1 MAFQFSKLTDRVRQV
16 LGGVVS
22 NAPQTLGDIGR
33 AYVNTYQKVAP
44 YVPLAPKVPVARP
57 LQTAQQNIQRF
68 GQDHTTLTNL
78 ALRLEKPV
86 QKVSSFLQNP
96 YNQVNLPQVNT
107 GYRGIDLA
115 GNYLAKPIAEGLIN
129 APRNIV
135 GGGTKLSLNLGRMGR
150 GDKVGARELLANAG
164 QIGTGLLDANL
175 LSFGAG
181 AAKNIAKNA
190 VKTTFKEA
198 IKEGATI
205 GAKYGGAYGLLS
217 GLKDNETTKDL
228 LEYTKNV
235 LISTGQGAVAGGTVG
250 AGGSVLA
257 QTAGRI
263 WGGMISAVKR
273 SQNVTD
279 EQAGNMVKKF
289 FRDEKGRFAGKKPDG
304 PEPPYYGDLRES
316 IGLPRDGDYKSGAID
331 LSAEVFPSK
340 KSIPLTSKQQAA
352 KAKLPKVMVSKNP
365 MDETYIPKGQVLEQ
379 AKSLENEARKA
390 SYKITPNSQSSNDFV
405 YDLERSARQSN
416 VKNKVNVLDYLRTPA
431 HVLEKIG
438 LKKEG
443 EALKSSYDKYQT
455 DLNTEINRITS
466 WQKQVPTEQSA
477 VNVFKYLD
485 GQPAQ
490 LNDEE
495 YKVAKEI
502 KTYLQGWAEKLGLP
516 KDKQISHYITH
527 IFERDFI
534 QKEFDPDI
542 AKIIADKVPGSV
554 YDPFLQKR
562 LGKLGYVE
570 NVWRALDAYVKR
582 ATRKYN
588 MDPALEKLSQ
598 ASEGLDI
605 DSWKYVKEL
614 GDRVNLRPTQI
625 DNLIDNLLK
634 SVPGIGYRFGP
645 RPVTALS
652 QKWRQMVYRGALGLN
667 VGSALKN
674 LSQGVNTYSELGEK
688 YTAKGYFDL
697 MRRGSRELYDNG
709 ILRDDII
716 QDRQLNVLKNFWQKA
731 DSALFVFFNAAE
743 KINRGSAYYGAKAKA
758 LAQGKSEQEAIE
770 YARKLVE
777 KTQFKFGSVDTPLAL
792 SSDLAKTLAQ
802 FQTFTLKQA
811 EFLGGKIKNK
821 DIAGLIRYALG
832 TFVVMNTVGKLY
844 GMKWQDIIPSLR
856 IESPLTNMVGS
867 GAQALSTDEEKRKEG
882 QRNLIKNVKLLIPA
896 GVQLDKTIQGVKSS
910 LQGYSESASGRVQ
923 YPIDTN
929 PLSVARAGVFGKYT
943 LPEARE
949 YYDKDRSVLGEN
961 QSELVKQSPD
971 KMGTYNTIQ
980 EARDRNKAEEE
991 TKKKLMEGSIVNPD
1005 ELMKSSSGAKTYTID
1020 DQEVSGIVQNGKFIY
1035 LDPETGDAKSTT
1047 IKALEKKKLSQE
1059 RELFDARYSL
1069 VSDQLKRAEDYS
1081 SWVDITQ
1088 SYIDYLKTYKAKADG
1103 EAEKLRIQNKIE
1115 DLQVQVDKYKGYG
1128 GFKKPKKPKK
1138 LSVKL
1143 LKPQKAKKINIKI
1156 KAPKIPKQKKL
1167 KLTLKKRKSK
1177 ISVKV

>member
-1 MAFQFSKLTDRVRQV
+1 MAFQLSKLTDRVRQV
-16 LGGVVS
+16 LGGVAQQ
-22 NAPQTLGDIGR
+22 APQTLGDIGR
-33 AYVNTYQKVAP
+33 AYVNTYQKVSP
-44 YVPLAPKVPVARP
+44 YVPLAPKIPVAQP

-68 GQDHTTLTNL
+68 GQNHQTLTNL
-78 ALRLEKPV
+78 ALKLEQPV
-86 QKVSSFLQNP
+86 QKISSFLQNP
-96 YNQVNLPQVNT
+96 YNQVNLPTANSQ
-107 GYRGIDLA
+107 YRGLNL
-115 GNYLAKPIAEGLIN
+115 GYNYLVKPVAEGLIN

-135 GGGTKLSLNLGRMGR
+135 GGGTKLSLNIGRLRR
-150 GDKVGARELLANAG
+150 GDKVDNRELLANAG
-164 QIGTGLLDANL
+164 QLGTGILDANIV
-175 LSFGAG
+175 SFGVG
-181 AAKNIAKNA
+181 AAKNIGKNA
-190 VKTTFKEA
+190 IKTTFKEA
-198 IKEGATI
+198 IKEGATV
-205 GAKYGGAYGLLS
+205 GAKYGGSYGLLS
-217 GLKDNETTKDL
+217 GLRDNETTKDL
-228 LEYTKNV
+228 LEYTKNILV
-235 LISTGQGAVAGGTVG
+235 ATGKGAVAGGTVG
-250 AGGSVLA
+250 AGGAVLA

-263 WGGMISAVKR
+263 YGGLINAIKK

-279 EQAGNMVKKF
+279 EQAGKIARKF
-289 FRDEKGRFAGKKPDG
+289 MRDELGRFVGKKSNAPENPFYPD
-304 PEPPYYGDLRES
+304 YRES
-316 IGLPRDGDYKSGAID
+316 VGLSRTGDYKSGAID

-340 KSIPLTSKQQAA
+340 KSIPLTPQQIAA
-352 KAKLPKVMVSKNP
+352 KKKLPGVMVSTKKA
-365 MDETYIPKGQVLEQ
+365 DEVYKPKGQ
-379 AKSLENEARKA
+379 
-390 SYKITPNSQSSNDFV
+390 PNDFI

-416 VKNKVNVLDYLRTPA
+416 VKNKVNLLDYLRTPT

-438 LKKEG
+438 LKN
-443 EALKSSYDKYQT
+443 EAKVLKSSYEKYQT
-455 DLNTEINRITS
+455 DLNTEINRISS
-466 WQKQVPTEQSA
+466 WQKQVPSEQSA
-477 VNVFKYLD
+477 VNIFKYLD
-485 GQPAQ
+485 GQPSQ
-490 LNDEE
+490 LNGEE
-495 YKVAKEI
+495 YKIAKEI
-502 KTYLQGWAEKLGLP
+502 KTYLKGWAEKLGLP
-516 KDKQISHYITH
+516 EDKQISHYITH

-582 ATRKYN
+582 ATRKSN
-588 MDPALEKLSQ
+588 MDPALQKLSQ

-605 DSWKYVKEL
+605 DSWNYVKRL
-614 GDRVNLRPTQI
+614 GDRVNLRPTEI
-625 DNLIDNLLK
+625 DNLLDNLLK
-634 SVPGIGYRFGP
+634 SVPGIGYKFGP

-688 YTAKGYFDL
+688 YTAKGYLDL
-697 MRRGSRELYDNG
+697 MRRGSKELYDNG

-716 QDRQLNVLKNFWQKA
+716 QDRQLNVLKSFWQKA

-758 LAQGKSEQEAIE
+758 LAQGRSEQEAVE

-811 EFLGGKIKNK
+811 EFLGGKIKSR

-832 TFVVMNTVGKLY
+832 TFVVMNTLGKLY

-867 GAQALSTDEEKRKEG
+867 GIQALSTDEEKRKEG
-882 QRNLIKNVKLLIPA
+882 QKNLIKNVKLLVPA

-923 YPIDTN
+923 YPIDTTPIN
-929 PLSVARAGVFGKYT
+929 VARAGIFGKYT
-943 LPEARE
+943 LPESRQ
-949 YYDKDRSVLGEN
+949 YYDKDRAVLGEN
-961 QSELVKQSPD
+961 QSELVKQSSD
-971 KMGTYNTIQ
+971 KIGTYNIIQ
-980 EARDRNKAEEE
+980 ESRDRNKAEEE

-1005 ELMKSSSGAKTYTID
+1005 ELMKSSSGAKTYTIN

-1035 LDPETGDAKSTT
+1035 LDPETGEAKSTT

-1059 RELFDARYSL
+1059 KDLYDAQYSL

-1115 DLQVQVDKYKGYG
+1115 DLQAQVDKYKGYS